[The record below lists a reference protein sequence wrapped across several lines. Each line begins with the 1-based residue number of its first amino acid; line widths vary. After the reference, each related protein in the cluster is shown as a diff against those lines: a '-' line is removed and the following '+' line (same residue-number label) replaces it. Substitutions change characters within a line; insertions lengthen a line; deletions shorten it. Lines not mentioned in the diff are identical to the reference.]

1 MIDHIL
7 GTYTQ
12 HMEEGEGVSPQF
24 HRGGQMITD
33 EQIFDVLGEV
43 VHPELEHNLVELGMI
58 KGASVEDG
66 AITVTL
72 ALPFKEIP
80 IKDALVRSVREMV
93 TKLAADVDVEVDLV
107 EMSQQERAAFITAVE
122 GGPKP
127 AQSFNKIAHTLAVLS
142 GKGGV
147 GKSSVAALLAVALNR
162 DGKRVGVL
170 DADITG
176 PSQPKMLGLH
186 QPPPINPQGIIP
198 AETPGGIKLMSI
210 NLLLPSEDEAVI
222 WRGPLISS
230 AIKQFWNEV
239 FWGALDYLV
248 VDLPPGTSDAS
259 LTVMQSIPLNG
270 VVLVT
275 SPQDLAGMVVRKAAR
290 MAQYMKAP
298 VLGLV
303 ENMSYATCPQCGERI
318 EVFGPSQAM
327 HTAMQLGV
335 PLLGRIPLDPEL
347 SRRCDAGEIEAYDA
361 EAFEPIAER
370 LVERVPQVK
379 TTPIFPT

>member
-1 MIDHIL
+1 
-7 GTYTQ
+7 
-12 HMEEGEGVSPQF
+12 
-24 HRGGQMITD
+24 MITD
-33 EQIFDVLGEV
+33 KQIFSVLREV
-43 VHPELEHNLVELGMI
+43 MHPELNRNLVELGMI

-66 AITVTL
+66 TVTVTL

-80 IKDALVRSVREMV
+80 IKDTLVRSVRERMM
-93 TKLAADVDVEVDLV
+93 KLDADLNVEVDLV
-107 EMSQQERAAFITAVE
+107 EMSQQERATFMTAAE

-127 AQSFNKIAHTLAVLS
+127 TQSFNRIAHAVAVLS

-162 DGKRVGVL
+162 RGKRVGVL

-176 PSQPKMLGLH
+176 PSQPKMFGLH
-186 QPPPINPQGIIP
+186 QLPPMNPQGIIP
-198 AETPGGIKLMSI
+198 AETGAGIRLMSI

-239 FWGALDYLV
+239 FWGQLDYLI

-270 VVLVT
+270 LVLVT

-290 MAQYMKAP
+290 MAQHMKAP
-298 VLGLV
+298 ILGLV
-303 ENMSYATCPQCGERI
+303 ENMSYAVCPKCGEKI

-361 EAFEPIAER
+361 EAFEPITER
-370 LVERVPQVK
+370 VVERVPRVK
-379 TTPIFPT
+379 TTPIFPTE